1 MQKKRKT
8 KRIPRSLIEMLQS
21 LQIQT
26 DLLKDYYN
34 KAFVEGKTQYLGEIA
49 GKLRI
54 LVIKGD
60 SNKPLLLELMN
71 KFGDEFQFSLNGP
84 PGKSLTSNYKS
95 GDKISIEEFLNL
107 EAHFN
112 DEAKKRKTSGIEI
125 ITKRQLIK
133 QWSQQMGSAH
143 QDWAIDKDFHKF
155 LKPRFYV
162 HGIPVHALEL
172 KATAKII
179 LDICEEFLSKY
190 KNELSDE
197 SYPPNEKWNESLA
210 ITGIQRLDDKH
221 TKAYTFW
228 INDHISLRNK
238 ENFTIVWFEEDSSIF
253 RLRKE
258 KSIQLIFEQI
268 YPKSMMRQCSL
279 NLDKIRQEPKYHFLL
294 KWNKNEIRLFVRYG
308 DGTYVCDDQN

>member
-1 MQKKRKT
+1 MQKKGKT
-8 KRIPRSLIEMLQS
+8 KRIPRSTTEMLRS

-34 KAFVEGKTQYLGEIA
+34 KAFAEGKTQYLGEIA

-71 KFGDEFQFSLNGP
+71 KFEDEFQFSLNGP
-84 PGKSLTSNYKS
+84 PGKSLANNYRN
-95 GDKISIEEFLNL
+95 GDKVSIEEFLNL
-107 EAHFN
+107 ESHFI
-112 DEAKKRKTSGIEI
+112 DEAKKRKTTGPEI

-155 LKPRFYV
+155 LKPRFYA
-162 HGIPVHALEL
+162 HGIPLHALEL

-179 LDICEEFLSKY
+179 LDICEKFLSKH
-190 KNELSDE
+190 KNELLDE
-197 SYPPNEKWNESLA
+197 SYPTNEKWSKSLA
-210 ITGIQRLDDKH
+210 ITGVQRLDDKH

-238 ENFTIVWFEEDSSIF
+238 EDFTIVLFEEDSSIF

-258 KSIQLIFEQI
+258 KNIHFIFEQI

-279 NLDKIRQEPKYHFLL
+279 NLDKIRLEPKYHFLL
-294 KWNKNEIRLFVRYG
+294 KWNKNEIKLFVRYG
-308 DGTYVCDDQN
+308 DGTYVSSD